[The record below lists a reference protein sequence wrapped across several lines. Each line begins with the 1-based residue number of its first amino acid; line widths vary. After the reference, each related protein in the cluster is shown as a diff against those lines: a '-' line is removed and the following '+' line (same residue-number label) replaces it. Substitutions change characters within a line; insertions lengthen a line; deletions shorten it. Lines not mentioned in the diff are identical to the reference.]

1 MIVLLR
7 GLPGSGKSA
16 LAQSLAP
23 RIHAVILNKDLVRA
37 ALFPGETTEY
47 TTAQDDFVIG
57 LMLQATQYHLERNRN
72 VILDGRTH
80 GRAAQVELVRGFA
93 ARIGAKCLVVECLCR
108 PETALRRIEADLA
121 AGTHPA
127 KNRDAAL
134 LRDQLA
140 RWETIE
146 GWVCQVD
153 GEGPLQQAVN
163 TVAQHVL
170 IGEDHAR

>member
-7 GLPGSGKSA
+7 GLPGSGKST

-23 RIHAVILNKDLVRA
+23 RIHAVILNKDMVRA

-47 TTAQDDFVIG
+47 TTAQDDFVIS
-57 LMLQATQYHLERNRN
+57 LMLHTAQYHLERKRS

-80 GRAAQVELVRGFA
+80 GRAAQVELVREFA
-93 ARIGAKCLVVECLCR
+93 NRIGAKCLVVECLCR

-127 KNRDAAL
+127 KNRNAAL
-134 LRDQLA
+134 LRDQVA
-140 RWETIE
+140 KWEQVD

-153 GEGPLQQAVN
+153 GEGALQQAVE
-163 TVAQHVL
+163 TVVA
-170 IGEDHAR
+170 ACSNWR